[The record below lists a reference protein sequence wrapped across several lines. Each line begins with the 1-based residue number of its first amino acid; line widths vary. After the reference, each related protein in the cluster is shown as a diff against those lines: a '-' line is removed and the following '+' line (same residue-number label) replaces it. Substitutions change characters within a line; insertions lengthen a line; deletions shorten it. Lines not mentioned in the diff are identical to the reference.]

1 MLSIRDSILII
12 KDKIKNS
19 LVFIA
24 DVSYVLPKAKG
35 KQIMNNEFKAYLET
49 TSNKVSEFILNHDI
63 INYLKPDHIRQSVLT
78 YLQRPS
84 KRLRPAMVL
93 MSCGLVGGNE
103 EKALSAAAGVELFHT
118 WTLVHDDVIDNDT
131 LRRGEPT
138 VHKLMESAA
147 INEMKLSPELARD
160 YGRDIAILT
169 GDVQHGW
176 CNTLFIDCA
185 LRDGNDP
192 KAILTIIRHL
202 QTYVL
207 NMLVYGEVLDVQFGL
222 QNSDILS
229 IEEDDVVNMLW
240 LKTGILY
247 EFSSMAGAMIGKNTS
262 DIEDPVVQSI
272 MKFTGKCGIAFQLQ
286 DDILGIVGDEKVLG
300 KPIGS
305 DIREG
310 KKTTILL
317 KALRNASKA
326 QMAKITSVLG
336 DKDATDEDI
345 LKVKQ
350 LMIDLQGV
358 EYTKNLAQNYINQA
372 LPFLD
377 DLPENK
383 YKTLL
388 QEWAQFMINR
398 SF

>member
-1 MLSIRDSILII
+1 M
-12 KDKIKNS
+12 
-19 LVFIA
+19 
-24 DVSYVLPKAKG
+24 
-35 KQIMNNEFKAYLET
+35 QIMNTEFKAYLER
-49 TSNKVSEFILNHDI
+49 TSEKVSDFILNHDI
-63 INYLKPDHIRQSVLT
+63 IEHLKPEHIKQAVLT

-84 KRLRPAMVL
+84 KRLRPAMLL
-93 MSCGLVGGNE
+93 MSCCLTGGDE
-103 EKALSAAAGVELFHT
+103 KKALGAAAGVELFHT

-138 VHKLMESAA
+138 VHRLMETAA
-147 INEMKLSPELARD
+147 MDEMNLSPELARD
-160 YGRDIAILT
+160 YGRDIAILA

-192 KAILTIIRHL
+192 RTILTIIRHL

-222 QNSDILS
+222 QNNDILS

-262 DIEDPVVQSI
+262 DINDPVVQSI

-300 KPIGS
+300 KPVGS

-317 KALRNASKA
+317 HALRNASKQ
-326 QMAKITSVLG
+326 QMAKIISVLG
-336 DKDATDEDI
+336 DKNASDENI

-350 LMIDLQGV
+350 LLIDLKGV
-358 EYTKNLAQNYINQA
+358 EYTKNLAHEYINQA
-372 LPFLD
+372 LPYLD

-383 YKTLL
+383 YKQLL
-388 QEWAQFMINR
+388 QQWAYFMINR